1 MAQMKKF
8 LIAISVLFALGF
20 AAPLKPIPLD
30 NFDDAIGHWQM
41 AHREPYARY
50 TPNQIREIG
59 DNILLLQHND
69 GGWLQNL
76 DPARILSPEEKAKY
90 LAEKTSI
97 AASFDNRNMFS
108 QIEYLMN
115 VYSQTREEKYRQSAI
130 KGLEYVIAKQIPGC
144 GGWPHSIPATQDY
157 HAKLTVADEVFSGNL
172 RLLRNISYRKA
183 PYQGFDGNIREKAMV
198 ALARGDE
205 CLLKLQVRQNGVLT
219 GWAGQYE
226 TTTFTPSMGRKFEL
240 PAIVSQETVEVLRYL
255 MSIEQASPAQ
265 IAAIESGIDWLK
277 KSAIKGVRYET
288 FETGETTQFTYHATR
303 QDRRLVNDENA
314 PLLWARFYDLNDN
327 SIVMATRESV
337 RVYNYSDIPRERR
350 TGYSWYGY
358 WPARLLEVEYPA
370 WKNRIGR

>member
-1 MAQMKKF
+1 MRK
-8 LIAISVLFALGF
+8 LLSTISIFFVLAFS
-20 AAPLKPIPLD
+20 APLVPIPLD

-41 AHREPYARY
+41 GHREPYPRY
-50 TPNQIREIG
+50 NLDQIREIG

-69 GGWLQNL
+69 GGWIQNL
-76 DPARILSPEEKAKY
+76 DPARILSAEEKAKY
-90 LAEKTSI
+90 LAEKSSI

-115 VYSQTREEKYRQSAI
+115 VYSQTRDDKYRQSAI
-130 KGLEYVIAKQIPGC
+130 RGLEYVISQQIAGC

-183 PYQGFDGNIREKAMV
+183 PYQSFDRDIRRKAAQ

-205 CLLKLQVRQNGVLT
+205 CLLRLQVHQNGVLT
-219 GWAGQYE
+219 GWAGQYDRA
-226 TTTFTPSMGRKFEL
+226 TFAPSIGRKFEL
-240 PAIVSQETVEVLRYL
+240 PAIVSQESVEVLRYL
-255 MSIEQASPAQ
+255 MSIERPSSVQ
-265 IAAIESGIDWLK
+265 IAAIEGGIAWLK

-288 FETGETTQFTYHATR
+288 FDTGETTQFTYHATR
-303 QDRRLVNDENA
+303 EDRRIVSDENA

-337 RVYNYSDIPRERR
+337 RVYNYIDIPRERR

-358 WPARLLEVEYPA
+358 WPARLLEVEYPV
-370 WKNRIGR
+370 WKRRFAIK